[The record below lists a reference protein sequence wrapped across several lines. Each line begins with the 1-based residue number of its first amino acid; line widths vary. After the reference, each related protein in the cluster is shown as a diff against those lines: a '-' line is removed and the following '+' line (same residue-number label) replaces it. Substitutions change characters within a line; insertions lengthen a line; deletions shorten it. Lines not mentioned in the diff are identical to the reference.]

1 MTAYHQT
8 RLFKWLVGHWLF
20 CFLLMGLGFVCFG
33 VASLNLVN
41 LFSANASFLLAHGWT
56 AVKDGGALQLLELIV
71 NAYIAVAFYLL
82 FKTCEHALVE
92 RLAHHHNH

>member
-1 MTAYHQT
+1 MSTFYQT
-8 RLFKWLVGHWLF
+8 RFFKWLVSHWVL

-41 LFSANASFLLAHGWT
+41 LFSANAKFLLENGWM
-56 AVKDGGALQLLELIV
+56 AVMDGGALQLLELVV
-71 NAYIAVAFYLL
+71 NAYVAVAFYLL

-92 RLAHHHNH
+92 RLAHHNNH